1 MKEEHLDRA
10 KFIFRGNKVKITK
23 NGQRQLGAAIGSKE
37 FKREY
42 IESMLN
48 NWSDQLI
55 HLSKIAEM
63 ELQVVYAAFFS
74 FGGEGAS
81 KV

>member
-1 MKEEHLDRA
+1 MKEENLDRA
-10 KFIFRGNKVKITK
+10 KFIFRGNKVKITI

-63 ELQVVYAAFFS
+63 EPQLGFKSTYNF
-74 FGGEGAS
+74 
-81 KV
+81 